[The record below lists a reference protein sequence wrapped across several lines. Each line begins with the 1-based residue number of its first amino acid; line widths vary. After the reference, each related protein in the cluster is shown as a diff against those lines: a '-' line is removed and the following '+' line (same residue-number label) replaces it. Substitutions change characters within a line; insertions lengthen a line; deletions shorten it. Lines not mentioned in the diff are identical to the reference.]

1 MKRTPLKRVSSKRA
15 KELREYAKLR
25 KAFLEEHPYCQVW
38 MQEFFTPNWVE
49 LVGPFVHDADVL
61 NRIAPRSTEI
71 HHVRGRWGKRLNDT
85 THWLAVCPAS
95 HDKIHNDPAWAY
107 ERGYLK
113 PR

>member
-1 MKRTPLKRVSSKRA
+1 MKRTPLKRVSSKRS

-25 KAFLEEHPYCQVW
+25 KAYLEAHPYCEVW
-38 MQEFFTPNWVE
+38 LQEGIIDGTS
-49 LVGPFVHDADVL
+49 LHDL
-61 NRIAPRSTEI
+61 LMLAPLATDI

-85 THWLAVCPAS
+85 SYWLAVCRQS
-95 HDKIHNDPAWAY
+95 HDRIHRDPAWAY